1 MGKKIIKLTESELY
15 NLVKRVLQEQEKEDD
30 SFYRI
35 GSEAFKIKN
44 GKLYHAKVDYET
56 GDVKLVANF
65 NGNINDFKVIPDLN
79 TGGGTV
85 VGNEFEEN
93 VALATKNWPDLIRS
107 NNASLQYKSI
117 PFPVYMIIPKPN
129 NPLDKLKL
137 KGNEDRIG
145 TPSVW
150 SISIGQYD
158 KKLADLYKKSTD
170 GTISFDTYI
179 KSGPYIYLL
188 QTSPSDYITEHLR
201 FGKNEP
207 IEDTV
212 ELNIESPFKFNE
224 VNLTDEAQKEFIDF
238 IKSIKTNYSDATGDV
253 EVISSASIDGDPEG
267 KVASGK
273 TRKVYDMELSKKRAE
288 TIVST
293 LKNNLPGIRLNFIP
307 NGIGQTDQFA
317 PGKKWPEVTN
327 QNETAPNRRLIIKL
341 PQITKK
347 GS

>member
-1 MGKKIIKLTESELY
+1 MGKKIVKLTESELY
-15 NLVKRVLQEQEKEDD
+15 NLVKRVLQEQEEEDD

-35 GSEAFKIKN
+35 GREAFKIKN

-56 GDVKLVANF
+56 GHVKLVANV

-145 TPSVW
+145 TPTVF

-158 KKLADLYKKSTD
+158 KRLADLYKKSTD

-188 QTSPSDYITEHLR
+188 QTNPSDYITEHLR
-201 FGKNEP
+201 FGKDEP

-273 TRKVYDMELSKKRAE
+273 TRKVYDMGLSKKRAE

-293 LKNNLPGIRLNFIP
+293 LKNNLPGIKLNFIP

>member
-15 NLVKRVLQEQEKEDD
+15 NIVKRVLQEQEEKDS

-35 GSEAFKIKN
+35 DGEAFKIVN
-44 GKLYHAKVDYET
+44 GQLYHAKVNYET
-56 GDVKLVANF
+56 ADVKLVSNF

-85 VGNEFEEN
+85 VGDEFKKN

-107 NNASLQYKSI
+107 NNSSLQYKSI

-145 TPSVW
+145 TPSVF

-158 KKLADLYKKSTD
+158 KRLADLYKKSTD

-188 QTSPSDYITEHLR
+188 KTSPSDYITKHLR
-201 FGKNEP
+201 FGKDEP

-224 VNLTDEAQKEFIDF
+224 VNLTDEAKKEFDNF
-238 IKSIKTNYSDATGDV
+238 IQSVKSNYVDATGDV
-253 EVISSASIDGDPEG
+253 EVTCSASIDGDPEG

-273 TRKVYDMELSKKRAE
+273 TRKVYDMELSKKRAQ

-293 LKNNLPGIRLNFIP
+293 LKNNLPEIKLNFIP

-317 PGKKWPEVTN
+317 TNKKWPKVKDSN
-327 QNETAPNRRLIIKL
+327 QTAPNRRLIIKL
-341 PQITKK
+341 PQIMKQQ
-347 GS
+347 

>member
-15 NLVKRVLQEQEKEDD
+15 NLVKKVLQEQEQKDS

-35 GSEAFKIKN
+35 DGEAFKVIN
-44 GKLYHAKVDYET
+44 GQLYHAKVDYET

-65 NGNINDFKVIPDLN
+65 NGNVNDFKVIPDLN

-85 VGNEFEEN
+85 VGDEFNKN

-107 NNASLQYKSI
+107 NNSSLQYKSI

-145 TPSVW
+145 TPSVF

-158 KKLADLYKKSTD
+158 KRLADLYKKSTD

-179 KSGPYIYLL
+179 KSGRYIYLL

-201 FGKNEP
+201 FGKDEP

-293 LKNNLPGIRLNFIP
+293 LKNNLPGIKLNFIP

-327 QNETAPNRRLIIKL
+327 QDETAPNRRLIIKL

>member
-15 NLVKRVLQEQEKEDD
+15 NLVKRVLQEQENEDD
-30 SFYRI
+30 SFYTI
-35 GSEAFKIKN
+35 DGEAFKIKN
-44 GKLYHAKVDYET
+44 GQLYHAKVDYET
-56 GDVKLVANF
+56 GHVKLVANF
-65 NGNINDFKVIPDLN
+65 NGNVNDFKVIPDLN

-85 VGNEFEEN
+85 VGDEFNKN

-107 NNASLQYKSI
+107 NNSSLQYKSI

-145 TPSVW
+145 TPSVF

-179 KSGPYIYLL
+179 KSGGYIYLL
-188 QTSPSDYITEHLR
+188 KTSPSDYITEHLR
-201 FGKNEP
+201 FGKDEP

-293 LKNNLPGIRLNFIP
+293 LKNNLPGIKLNFIP
-307 NGIGQTDQFA
+307 KGIGQTDQFA